1 MARLD
6 HKKGRFDVEY
16 ESDEIDGA
24 LHGYQGI
31 YGQSVLY
38 YKYLKDSS
46 QFHDVYGEPT
56 GSGRIFQSPEA
67 IPVLSVVREEG
78 SAEQLDGGL
87 YWTDTLHLSASF
99 AQLTKAGLTQLDIV
113 HGRYLN
119 DRLGYDGRI
128 WKVTRIAILGQITKR
143 DFIVGVDAVQMKG
156 ADLTEDPQFADW
168 ANVNVDIGDG
178 STIDLP
184 DWTINIPEIPT
195 TLPSGDPIVKVF
207 KQNTPASTW
216 IIAHGL
222 GYKPHVTLLDT
233 SDQEIHTDV
242 HHLDDNTI
250 SVVWSQPTSG
260 TALLT

>member
-6 HKKGRFDVEY
+6 HKKGRFDVEF

-38 YKYLKDSS
+38 YRFLRDSS

-56 GSGRIFQSPEA
+56 GSGRIYEAPEA
-67 IPVLSVVREEG
+67 VPVLSVVREEG

-99 AQLTKAGLTQLDIV
+99 AQLSKAGLSQLDIV

-128 WKVTRIAILGQITKR
+128 WKVTRIAVLGQIRRR

-156 ADLTEDPQFADW
+156 PDLVEDPQFADW
-168 ANVNVDIGDG
+168 SRVDPDIGDG

-184 DWTINIPEIPT
+184 DWTITIPDIPT
-195 TLPSGDPIVKVF
+195 TLPTGDPVVKVF
-207 KQNTPASTW
+207 TQNTPASTW
-216 IIAHGL
+216 IIAHAL
-222 GYKPHVTLLDT
+222 GYRPHVTLLDQH
-233 SDQEIHTDV
+233 DQEVYTDV
-242 HHLDDNTI
+242 IHLDENTI
-250 SVVWSQPTSG
+250 SVVWSKPTAG